1 MSKKTKHSFLAACCL
16 IILSLAFLFTLTPV
30 QADDSVNIG
39 ISPSI
44 QTELGIPKDLASTVV
59 KVAQYVIGFLAFL
72 SVVLLIYAGFTWM
85 TAAGNEEK
93 IATAKK
99 TITAA
104 VIGIAIVLLAGAI
117 VAFVVTAFVTTA

>member
-1 MSKKTKHSFLAACCL
+1 MSSKIKHSFLAACCL
-16 IILSLAFLFTLTPV
+16 IGLLAFLFTLTPV
-30 QADDSVNIG
+30 SAEDSVDIG
-39 ISPSI
+39 IKPSI
-44 QTELGIPKDLASTVV
+44 QTELGIPKDLASSVV
-59 KVAQYVIGFLAFL
+59 KVSQYIIGFLALL

-93 IATAKK
+93 ISSAKK